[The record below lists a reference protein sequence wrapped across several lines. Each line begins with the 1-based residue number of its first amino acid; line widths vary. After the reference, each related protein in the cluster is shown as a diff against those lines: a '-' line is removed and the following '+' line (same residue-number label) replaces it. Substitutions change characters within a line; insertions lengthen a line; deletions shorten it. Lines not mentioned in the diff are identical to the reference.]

1 MLYKVTQYGT
11 SFYTL
16 TQSRRYEPIGWWP
29 GSKISEAEYKK
40 LFYNDYIRKKEV
52 VVSQRGD
59 RYIRVYS
66 DKTAS
71 EILGKDIAT
80 IKL

>member
-1 MLYKVTQYGT
+1 MVYKVVQYGK

-16 TQSRRYEPIGWWP
+16 IQSRLYEPIDWWP
-29 GSKISEAEYKK
+29 GSKISKAEYKK
-40 LFYNDYIRKKEV
+40 LFYNDYIQKKEV
-52 VVSQRGD
+52 TVSLRGK

-71 EILGKDIAT
+71 EILGKDVVT
-80 IKL
+80 IDP